1 MRDFFA
7 SSIVFR
13 LWLALSIIAAGVVFL
28 AFALYVWLAVHE
40 NLGDAH
46 LDTRGKAEVL
56 VATTARSDLG
66 APVPQPGIAQADL
79 GILKLEA
86 LDLAGRQITTF
97 STFDHTFEAP
107 ALDIALLGRALG
119 APISRTLRFEDGRV
133 YPDSITAWDVI
144 RGGVFGEE
152 HIIAVPALFPDRPGY
167 LRIVALYPD
176 LSADARDIATDAA
189 FAALFSLTLIL
200 TLMWPFLRH
209 FVSRPLLGYSN
220 LAMKI
225 AVGERVRMPAEG
237 AGELGELGRAVNSM
251 ADALQ
256 HQATVDALTGLFNL
270 RHLSSNLEALISEV
284 AAQSRPLSVI
294 VGDLDNL
301 KQVNDAYGH
310 QAGDRVLRAVSDA
323 IRVWAG
329 PNYTCWRLG
338 GDEFVVALPNVDS
351 AESLVLA
358 SNLHKIVGALTVP
371 VSDTFARPSIS
382 VGVASFPADETTGGA
397 LLGIAD
403 RRMYAAKASQAQERR
418 LVGTSVP
425 DAA

>member
-13 LWLALSIIAAGVVFL
+13 LWLALSIIVVGVAFL
-28 AFALYVWLAVHE
+28 VFALYVWLAVDD

-46 LDTRGKAEVL
+46 LETRGKTEVL

-66 APVPQPGIAQADL
+66 APVARAGSSSQL

-86 LDLAGRQITTF
+86 LDPTGRSITAF
-97 STFDHTFEAP
+97 SLGQEDFEGP
-107 ALDIALLGRALG
+107 ALDLELLGRAQN
-119 APISRTLRFEDGRV
+119 APISRTLRFQDGQA
-133 YPDSITAWDVI
+133 YPDSITVWDVI
-144 RGGVFGEE
+144 TGGTFGEE

-167 LRIVALYPD
+167 LRVLALYPD
-176 LSADARDIATDAA
+176 LSADARDIAKDAA
-189 FAALFSLTLIL
+189 VGTLLGLIVILAA
-200 TLMWPFLRH
+200 MWPFLNR
-209 FVSRPLLGYSN
+209 FVSRPLKGYSK
-220 LAMKI
+220 LAMRI

-237 AGELGELGRAVNSM
+237 GGELGELGRAVNSM

-270 RHLSSNLEALISEV
+270 RHLSSNLEALISE
-284 AAQSRPLSVI
+284 AGAKGWPLSVI

-301 KQVNDAYGH
+301 KQVNDVHGH
-310 QAGDRVLRAVSDA
+310 QAGDHVLQAVSDA

-329 PNYTCWRLG
+329 TGYTCWRLG
-338 GDEFVVALPNVDS
+338 GDEFVVALPNV
-351 AESLVLA
+351 AEAEGLVLA
-358 SNLHKIVGALTVP
+358 ANLRKVVGALTVP
-371 VSDTFARPSIS
+371 VADTFARPSIS
-382 VGVASFPADETTGGA
+382 VGVASFPTDETTAGA

-403 RRMYAAKASQAQERR
+403 RRMYAAKALQAQERQ
-418 LVGTSVP
+418 LTGTSVT